1 MISAPSEAS
10 VHREAYHVNRHG
22 IMSTK
27 AMKATAF
34 SSLLCGRGIW
44 RYARLRETC
53 RLMRNI
59 RLKWNN
65 FVTKHLRKVGI
76 FRRLTISFLLLLLIS
91 ALFLTF
97 FSYYQYSKEINLNL
111 YRYVSL
117 LVQNVELKI
126 RDILKEYEDD
136 AVLFYGDSR
145 IIGALAENAS
155 LFHENTE
162 EAQKKFEENK
172 TIVETMLYRMRENHK
187 DIANIQFISPDCQYH
202 MIEPSGYQRGGTIQD
217 LDNFYKSGFYLL
229 PQEKNGYPV
238 WIDGKEQSSVF
249 FKNGQHIY
257 GIGNTITLSI
267 AVYEPETRNFL
278 GVLLFNIDLNT
289 FSGAMEGYE
298 AYNDGNVFLVGK
310 DGILTWFNPSL
321 SAPSFPSDPALFAE
335 MIQKKQAVVKTRE
348 GSRSVLLAYEEIPGT
363 QIFVA
368 YIADWELL
376 LQRTINIRNLC
387 VTVLICIVIIGLLLS
402 FYVTVSISDPVRQL
416 VRVMDKAGDGKWEI
430 RYSNSGNDE
439 ITLLGDHFNAMA
451 DRTNRLIEEVYL
463 SEIKRQRAMLSWKN
477 TQLDVLLMQ
486 INPHFL
492 YNTLDIIRWE
502 AMYEANGESAVT
514 QMIEKFSKLCRLGM
528 CGGGNTIPL
537 SEGLEHASVYIEVIN
552 FRHSEKIVLNILVDV
567 DEKNTYIPRFMLQPI
582 MENAVVHAF
591 EDAGKGR
598 CIDISVGM
606 DGCNLRITVKDNGR
620 GMDEQKLSDVR
631 SALAQNKIMEKSI
644 GLVNVNQRIR
654 LFYGEEYGISIFS
667 DPGIGTRI
675 QITLPLRKVS
685 ENMQAFEQE
694 G

>member
-1 MISAPSEAS
+1 
-10 VHREAYHVNRHG
+10 
-22 IMSTK
+22 
-27 AMKATAF
+27 
-34 SSLLCGRGIW
+34 
-44 RYARLRETC
+44 
-53 RLMRNI
+53 MRNI
-59 RLKWNN
+59 RSKWNN
-65 FVTKHLRKVGI
+65 FVKNHLRKVGI
-76 FRRLTISFLLLLLIS
+76 FRRLIISFLLLLLIS

-162 EAQKKFEENK
+162 EAREKFEENRA
-172 TIVETMLYRMRENHK
+172 IVETMLYRMRENHK
-187 DIANIQFISPDCQYH
+187 DIANIQFVSPDCQYH
-202 MIEPSGYQRGGTIQD
+202 MTEPSGYQRGGTIQD
-217 LDNFYKSGFYLL
+217 LDSFYKSSFYLL

-238 WIDGKEQSSVF
+238 WIGGKEQSSIF

-267 AVYEPETRNFL
+267 AVYEPGTRDFL
-278 GVLLFNIDLNT
+278 GVLLFNIDFNT

-298 AYNDGNVFLVGK
+298 NYNDGNVFLVGK

-335 MIQKKQAVVKTRE
+335 MIQKKQAVVRTRE
-348 GSRSVLLAYEEIPGT
+348 DSRSVLLAYEEIPGT

-368 YIADWELL
+368 YIADSDLL
-376 LQRTINIRNLC
+376 LQRTIDIRNLC
-387 VTVLICIVIIGLLLS
+387 VAVLICTVIIGLLLS
-402 FYVTVSISDPVRQL
+402 SYVTVSISDPVRQL

-502 AMYEANGESAVT
+502 AMYEANGESTVT
-514 QMIEKFSKLCRLGM
+514 RMIEKFSRLCRLGM
-528 CGGGNTIPL
+528 CTGGDTIPL

-552 FRHSEKIVLNILVDV
+552 FRNSEKIVLDISMDV
-567 DEKNTYIPRFMLQPI
+567 DEKNTYVPRFMLQPI
-582 MENAVVHAF
+582 MENAVVHGF
-591 EDAGKGR
+591 EDVGEGC
-598 CIDISVGM
+598 CIDISVGI
-606 DGCNLRITVKDNGR
+606 DGQNLQITVEDNGR
-620 GMDEQKLSDVR
+620 GMDEQELSNVR
-631 SALAQNKIMEKSI
+631 SALAQNKMVEKSI

-654 LFYGEEYGISIFS
+654 LFYGEEYGLSIFS
-667 DPGIGTRI
+667 SPGIGTRV
-675 QITLPLRKVS
+675 QITLPLRNVS
-685 ENMQAFEQE
+685 ENMQTFEQDGE
-694 G
+694 

>member
-1 MISAPSEAS
+1 
-10 VHREAYHVNRHG
+10 
-22 IMSTK
+22 
-27 AMKATAF
+27 
-34 SSLLCGRGIW
+34 
-44 RYARLRETC
+44 
-53 RLMRNI
+53 
-59 RLKWNN
+59 
-65 FVTKHLRKVGI
+65 
-76 FRRLTISFLLLLLIS
+76 
-91 ALFLTF
+91 
-97 FSYYQYSKEINLNL
+97 
-111 YRYVSL
+111 
-117 LVQNVELKI
+117 
-126 RDILKEYEDD
+126 
-136 AVLFYGDSR
+136 
-145 IIGALAENAS
+145 
-155 LFHENTE
+155 
-162 EAQKKFEENK
+162 
-172 TIVETMLYRMRENHK
+172 
-187 DIANIQFISPDCQYH
+187 
-202 MIEPSGYQRGGTIQD
+202 
-217 LDNFYKSGFYLL
+217 
-229 PQEKNGYPV
+229 
-238 WIDGKEQSSVF
+238 
-249 FKNGQHIY
+249 
-257 GIGNTITLSI
+257 
-267 AVYEPETRNFL
+267 
-278 GVLLFNIDLNT
+278 
-289 FSGAMEGYE
+289 
-298 AYNDGNVFLVGK
+298 
-310 DGILTWFNPSL
+310 
-321 SAPSFPSDPALFAE
+321 
-335 MIQKKQAVVKTRE
+335 
-348 GSRSVLLAYEEIPGT
+348 
-363 QIFVA
+363 
-368 YIADWELL
+368 
-376 LQRTINIRNLC
+376 
-387 VTVLICIVIIGLLLS
+387 
-402 FYVTVSISDPVRQL
+402 
-416 VRVMDKAGDGKWEI
+416 
-430 RYSNSGNDE
+430 
-439 ITLLGDHFNAMA
+439 
-451 DRTNRLIEEVYL
+451 
-463 SEIKRQRAMLSWKN
+463 MLSWKN

-667 DPGIGTRI
+667 APGIGTRI